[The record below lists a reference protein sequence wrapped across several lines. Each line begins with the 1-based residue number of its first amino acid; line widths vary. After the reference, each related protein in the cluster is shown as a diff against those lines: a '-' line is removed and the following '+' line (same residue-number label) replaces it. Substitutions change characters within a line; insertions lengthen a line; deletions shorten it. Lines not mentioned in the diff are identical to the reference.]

1 MAKWCVR
8 GARTRTKRVFGKRE
22 REFVGGVAR
31 FFTLADCRRRSKEGS
46 LTDGISGAEERER
59 DDEGRIEDQVRVGA
73 GGGIRTLTVGAG
85 AQTQGIVLRLD
96 FP

>member
-1 MAKWCVR
+1 LS
-8 GARTRTKRVFGKRE
+8 GASPDSSLLRTV
-22 REFVGGVAR
+22 VG
-31 FFTLADCRRRSKEGS
+31 DRSKEGS
-46 LTDGISGAEERER
+46 LTDGIFGAEERERER

-73 GGGIRTLTVGAG
+73 GGGIRNSYSGRRR

>member
-46 LTDGISGAEERER
+46 LTDGIS